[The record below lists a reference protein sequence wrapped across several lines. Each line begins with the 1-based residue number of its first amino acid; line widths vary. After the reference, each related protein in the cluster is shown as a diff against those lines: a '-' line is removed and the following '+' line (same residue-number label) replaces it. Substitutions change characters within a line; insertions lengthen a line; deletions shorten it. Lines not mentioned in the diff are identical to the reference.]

1 MIKKIIISL
10 LISLL
15 MLNIYNYINQNN
27 YTVQAGIKKGSIQ
40 KDFSY
45 TQNVQLPDF
54 TYDRIVSNRNVTI
67 NNSVVIGSEVI
78 GREVR
83 GGTFPPYYEFRGYR
97 NAGTVTTTQTSLN
110 YLGTVFV
117 GVSTS
122 EFSEGDV
129 TIVISQNVYERQF
142 EQVNTTINTTQLVAQ
157 YVEVVDPI
165 VVDLDGNGKPDVSQ
179 GINTPHNFFDK
190 SRAVLFD
197 INADGVKD
205 LMEWIGPND
214 GLLIFFKNDEFTS
227 DVDGFN
233 LMSNAYGF
241 VNGYEKMFEMFDF
254 NKDRILDKSE
264 FSQMYIWQDKNQDA
278 KVQKDELITLEQLGI
293 EKIVLSYGEN
303 NMESVMYKKDG
314 SIVKTWQWWPS
325 VYFGIGNK

>member
-1 MIKKIIISL
+1 MIKRIIISL
-10 LISLL
+10 LISIL

-54 TYDRIVSNRNVTI
+54 TYDKIVSNRNVTI

-78 GREVR
+78 GTEVR
-83 GGTFPPYYEFRGYR
+83 GGYFDPYYEFRGYR

-117 GVSTS
+117 GVNTS

-129 TIVISQNVYERQF
+129 TIVTSQNVYERQF
-142 EQVNTTINTTQLVAQ
+142 EQVNTTINTDQLVAQ
-157 YVEVVDPI
+157 YVEVRDPI

-214 GLLIFFKNDEFTS
+214 GLLIFFKNDEFS
-227 DVDGFN
+227 SEVDGFN

-264 FSQMYIWQDKNQDA
+264 MGQMYIWQDKNQDA

-293 EKIVLSYGEN
+293 EKIVLSYGAN
-303 NMESVMYKKDG
+303 KMESVMYKKDG

>member
-10 LISLL
+10 LISIL

-45 TQNVQLPDF
+45 TQNVQLQDF
-54 TYDRIVSNRNVTI
+54 TYDRIVSTRNQTI

-83 GGTFPPYYEFRGYR
+83 AGSFPTFYEFRGYR

-117 GVSTS
+117 GVNTS

-129 TIVISQNVYERQF
+129 TIVTFQNVYERQF

-303 NMESVMYKKDG
+303 KMESVMYKKDG

-325 VYFGIGNK
+325 VYFGTGNK

>member
-1 MIKKIIISL
+1 
-10 LISLL
+10 

-54 TYDRIVSNRNVTI
+54 TYDKIVSNRNVTI

-78 GREVR
+78 GTEVR
-83 GGTFPPYYEFRGYR
+83 GGYFDPYYEFRGYR

-117 GVSTS
+117 GVNTS

-129 TIVISQNVYERQF
+129 TIVTSQNVYERQF
-142 EQVNTTINTTQLVAQ
+142 EQVNTTINTDQLVAQ
-157 YVEVVDPI
+157 YVEVRDPI

-214 GLLIFFKNDEFTS
+214 GLLIFFKNDEFS
-227 DVDGFN
+227 SEVDGFN

-264 FSQMYIWQDKNQDA
+264 MGQMYIWQDKNQDA

-293 EKIVLSYGEN
+293 EKIVLSYGAN
-303 NMESVMYKKDG
+303 KMESVMYKKDG

>member
-1 MIKKIIISL
+1 MIKRIIISL
-10 LISLL
+10 LISIL

-45 TQNVQLPDF
+45 TTNVQLSDF

-67 NNSVVIGSEVI
+67 NNSAVIGSEVI
-78 GREVR
+78 GTIVR
-83 GGTFPPYYEFRGYR
+83 GGSFPPYYEFRGYR

-117 GVSTS
+117 GVNTS

-129 TIVISQNVYERQF
+129 TIVTSQNVYERQF

-157 YVEVVDPI
+157 YVRVVDPI

-264 FSQMYIWQDKNQDA
+264 MDQMYIWQDKNQDT

-303 NMESVMYKKDG
+303 KMESVMYKKDG

>member
-1 MIKKIIISL
+1 
-10 LISLL
+10 
-15 MLNIYNYINQNN
+15 MLNIYNFINQNN

-45 TQNVQLPDF
+45 TQNIQLPDF
-54 TYDRIVSNRNVTI
+54 TYDRISNRNVTI

-83 GGTFPPYYEFRGYR
+83 AGSFPPYYEFIGYR

-117 GVSTS
+117 GVNTS

-303 NMESVMYKKDG
+303 NMESIMYKKDG

>member
-15 MLNIYNYINQNN
+15 MLNIYNFINQNN

-45 TQNVQLPDF
+45 TQNVKLPDF
-54 TYDRIVSNRNVTI
+54 HYNTIIAVNQQISNNFIFFGFSANPSTWFISRNFT
-67 NNSVVIGSEVI
+67 GSTF
-78 GREVR
+78 REV
-83 GGTFPPYYEFRGYR
+83 GLNVYR
-97 NAGTVTTTQTSLN
+97 DVF
-110 YLGTVFV
+110 LGAIN
-117 GVSTS
+117 
-122 EFSEGDV
+122 EGDV
-129 TIVISQNVYERQF
+129 TINQFRDEYEHL
-142 EQVNTTINTTQLVAQ
+142 LVQTDHFVDNYGYTVSPPPPPPPAD
-157 YVEVVDPI
+157 DPI

-214 GLLIFFKNDEFTS
+214 GLLIFFKNDEFSS

-303 NMESVMYKKDG
+303 KMESVMYKKDG

>member
-1 MIKKIIISL
+1 MIKRIIISL
-10 LISLL
+10 LISIL

-54 TYDRIVSNRNVTI
+54 TYDKIVSNRNVTI

-78 GREVR
+78 GTEVR
-83 GGTFPPYYEFRGYR
+83 GGRFDPYYEFRGYR

-117 GVSTS
+117 GVNTS

-129 TIVISQNVYERQF
+129 TIVTSQNVYERQF
-142 EQVNTTINTTQLVAQ
+142 EQVNTTINTDQLVAQ
-157 YVEVVDPI
+157 YVEVRDPI

-214 GLLIFFKNDEFTS
+214 GLLIFFKNDEFSS

-264 FSQMYIWQDKNQDA
+264 MGQMYIWQDKNQDA

-303 NMESVMYKKDG
+303 KMESIMYKKDG

>member
-10 LISLL
+10 LISIL

-54 TYDRIVSNRNVTI
+54 TYDKIVSNRNVTI

-78 GREVR
+78 GTEVR
-83 GGTFPPYYEFRGYR
+83 GGHFPPYYEFRGYR

-117 GVSTS
+117 GVNTS

-129 TIVISQNVYERQF
+129 TIVTSQNVYERQF
-142 EQVNTTINTTQLVAQ
+142 EQVNTTINTDQLVAQ
-157 YVEVVDPI
+157 YVEVRDPI

-214 GLLIFFKNDEFTS
+214 GLLIFFKNDKFIS

-264 FSQMYIWQDKNQDA
+264 ISQMYIWQDKNQDT

-303 NMESVMYKKDG
+303 KMESVMYKKDG